1 MLILLYTWELNV
13 ILEVDKIMF
22 WWKIKKTFYFKII
35 CTNQLCKIKWGA
47 FINQAHLDFLLS
59 LNMDSGNSLTVICLS
74 QQWLYLRAHL
84 LNEHNTQHPQSH
96 SLCVVIKGLRY
107 FYARGRCFLHI
118 QFKIQ
123 TGMQSDP
130 TWAVSIKHTHTHND
144 THKYVTLLLSLR
156 LSALTRE
163 VRGYATLK

>member
-1 MLILLYTWELNV
+1 
-13 ILEVDKIMF
+13 MF

-35 CTNQLCKIKWGA
+35 STNQLCKIKWGA
-47 FINQAHLDFLLS
+47 FISQAHLDFLLS
-59 LNMDSGNSLTVICLS
+59 LNMNSGNHTVICLS
-74 QQWLYLRAHL
+74 QQWLYFRAHL

-118 QFKIQ
+118 QFKI
-123 TGMQSDP
+123 TNWHAERSHMSRFYKNKH
-130 TWAVSIKHTHTHND
+130 THTHTHND